1 MRDIFL
7 LRTADESITA
17 ATEALSVI
25 QDGFAPTRSISQLRV
40 IRQAAS
46 LIPADLIPPPATSA
60 TATAPISHTPA
71 TSLTGHDNNT
81 GTQAS
86 PLIVI
91 GDGIPA

>member
-17 ATEALSVI
+17 ATEALSVL
-25 QDGFAPTRSISQLRV
+25 QDGFAATRSISQLRV
-40 IRQAAS
+40 IRHAAS
-46 LIPADLIPPPATSA
+46 LIPSA
-60 TATAPISHTPA
+60 RDFRDRYGTISHTPA
-71 TSLTGHDNNT
+71 TSLTGHNNNT